1 MVSAEKS
8 GQLSVQCSDV
18 PMATDVRN
26 MGLGAAGIA
35 ELVKNPIQEGENST
49 PNNFH
54 NRNRNFKSSEWR
66 TPSSKLFRNNQKFI
80 IKNSVERNN
89 PKVIVMRISHQNL
102 WSKACVVSALTV
114 MLESRSF
121 CHFTSES
128 NVQWLKTASLSNY
141 IMSILALLVKT
152 ECIFTHIILL
162 NRKLTAEKTMQELGV
177 STFHI
182 IRCLSLNTV
191 NTVQNFRQ

>member
-1 MVSAEKS
+1 
-8 GQLSVQCSDV
+8 
-18 PMATDVRN
+18 
-26 MGLGAAGIA
+26 
-35 ELVKNPIQEGENST
+35 
-49 PNNFH
+49 
-54 NRNRNFKSSEWR
+54 
-66 TPSSKLFRNNQKFI
+66 
-80 IKNSVERNN
+80 
-89 PKVIVMRISHQNL
+89 MRISHQNL

-162 NRKLTAEKTMQELGV
+162 N
-177 STFHI
+177 
-182 IRCLSLNTV
+182 
-191 NTVQNFRQ
+191 